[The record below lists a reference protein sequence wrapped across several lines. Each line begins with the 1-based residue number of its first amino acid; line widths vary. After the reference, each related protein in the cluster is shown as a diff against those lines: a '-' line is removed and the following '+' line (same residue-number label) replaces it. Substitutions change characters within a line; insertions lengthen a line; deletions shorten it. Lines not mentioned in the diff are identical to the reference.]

1 MIVNDM
7 KNNKLIMNVSDYTL
21 IINYKYYKDI
31 FYTCDQVV
39 LYKNSDI
46 ISSIYRY
53 IHDYD
58 DSILKFKKIINLKDC
73 LLNYKNVKYYSIK
86 QLYDI
91 RIKIPDPVINLK
103 EIGND
108 QCNNI

>member
-31 FYTCDQVV
+31 FYTYDQVV
-39 LYKNSDI
+39 LYKNSNI
-46 ISSIYRY
+46 ISGIYRY
-53 IHDYD
+53 IHNYD
-58 DSILKFKKIINLKDC
+58 DSILQIKKIINLKDC

>member
-1 MIVNDM
+1 M

-31 FYTCDQVV
+31 FYTYDQVV

-53 IHDYD
+53 IHNYD
-58 DSILKFKKIINLKDC
+58 DSILQIKKIINLKDC
-73 LLNYKNVKYYSIK
+73 LLNYKNVKYYLIK
-86 QLYDI
+86 N
-91 RIKIPDPVINLK
+91 PVKRRGFFLFGCIMLVL
-103 EIGND
+103 ILLL
-108 QCNNI
+108 